1 MHGHSSFIFSLAVL
15 PNNDIVSGG
24 EDRALKIWSG
34 NNNSIE
40 LTSFSNMLFVSKKLI
55 FLLCFIDGNCKQTI
69 MLPNTVWCVAA
80 MENGDIVTATSDAVA
95 RIWTKDPQRS
105 ADELKLAEYDA
116 KLAAVAI
123 PRYPPPS

>member
-1 MHGHSSFIFSLAVL
+1 
-15 PNNDIVSGG
+15 
-24 EDRALKIWSG
+24 
-34 NNNSIE
+34 
-40 LTSFSNMLFVSKKLI
+40 
-55 FLLCFIDGNCKQTI
+55 

-116 KLAAVAI
+116 KVAAVAI
-123 PRYPPPS
+123 PRYLPLSVCIFLSFK